1 MALLTGMTEDGREV
15 PVQVDGT
22 GRLVAEGLPGPP
34 GGPGPVGPAGPAG
47 AAGPAGLPGPIPAGP
62 VTAVGLPI
70 TGDTKT
76 GITTLAPNTVSLVAE
91 GVEWVRVMGRHQIC
105 IGGDPEYGP
114 ACWVDS
120 RGVANFK
127 HTPRWIQ
134 GPYNLE
140 QGGTLFVQ
148 EDQDPPDKAAG
159 LLRITATDESDA
171 LKFCWRCF
179 VVRRTW
185 QGFSVHE
192 QTQMAISAGVPSD
205 HTAFTL
211 ESDMSG
217 LWVKNG
223 STVLDFCYSWVW

>member
-1 MALLTGMTEDGREV
+1 
-15 PVQVDGT
+15 
-22 GRLVAEGLPGPP
+22 
-34 GGPGPVGPAGPAG
+34 
-47 AAGPAGLPGPIPAGP
+47 

-70 TGDTKT
+70 TGDTRT

-91 GVEWVRVMGRHQIC
+91 GVEWVRVMGRHQIS
-105 IGGDPEYGP
+105 IGGDPAYRP
-114 ACWVDS
+114 AYWVDS
-120 RGVANFK
+120 QGVANFE

-140 QGGTLFVQ
+140 QDGILYVQ

-185 QGFSVHE
+185 QGFTVHE
-192 QTQMAISAGVPSD
+192 QTQMAISAGVPTD

-223 STVLDFCYSWVW
+223 PTVLDFCYSWVW